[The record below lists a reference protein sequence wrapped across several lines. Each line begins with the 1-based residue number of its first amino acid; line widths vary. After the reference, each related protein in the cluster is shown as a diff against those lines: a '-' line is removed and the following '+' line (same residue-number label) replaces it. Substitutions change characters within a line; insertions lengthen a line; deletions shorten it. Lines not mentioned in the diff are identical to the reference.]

1 MQYDFTSSSNRKNT
15 NSEKYKLS
23 EEKFGTN
30 DVEPLW
36 IADMDLDC
44 PSFIQDALKK
54 RLEHPIFGY
63 EMFPKSAFIAQIN
76 WLNQNYDTSY
86 TINDVLN
93 IHSVTSSINVAIEAF
108 SNEGDNIIVQTP
120 VYAPFFTSVKQQN
133 REVLLNELKIDT
145 QGYYR
150 FDIENLKEQINDK
163 TKLLLLCNPG
173 NPVSRAWNKKELA
186 EVLDICI
193 KNNII
198 VFSDEVHCDLV
209 YEPNK
214 HTAFSTLEG
223 ASEITLS
230 TYGIGKTFNL
240 SGLTLA
246 SIFIQNKTIKN
257 KFLKVYNKYHY
268 GDGNILSHIAFES
281 AYTNGHKWLSEVKVH
296 LNENCKELVKVINKY
311 PSIIKMCKV
320 EATYLAWLDCSGMKI
335 SDKKINN
342 FFIKE
347 AKLGLN
353 RGIFFGNNGRGH
365 VRLNFAVSKEKMTKI
380 LLQLDNAL
388 ANKVNLLP

>member
-198 VFSDEVHCDLV
+198 VSSNI
-209 YEPNK
+209 Y
-214 HTAFSTLEG
+214 S
-223 ASEITLS
+223 
-230 TYGIGKTFNL
+230 Y
-240 SGLTLA
+240 
-246 SIFIQNKTIKN
+246 
-257 KFLKVYNKYHY
+257 LK
-268 GDGNILSHIAFES
+268 
-281 AYTNGHKWLSEVKVH
+281 
-296 LNENCKELVKVINKY
+296 
-311 PSIIKMCKV
+311 
-320 EATYLAWLDCSGMKI
+320 
-335 SDKKINN
+335 
-342 FFIKE
+342 
-347 AKLGLN
+347 
-353 RGIFFGNNGRGH
+353 
-365 VRLNFAVSKEKMTKI
+365 
-380 LLQLDNAL
+380 
-388 ANKVNLLP
+388 